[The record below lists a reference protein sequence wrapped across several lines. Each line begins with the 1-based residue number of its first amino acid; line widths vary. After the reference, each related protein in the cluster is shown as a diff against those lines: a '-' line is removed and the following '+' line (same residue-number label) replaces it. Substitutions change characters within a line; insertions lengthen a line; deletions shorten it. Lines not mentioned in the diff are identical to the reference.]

1 MEDES
6 PLLIAPSSSW
16 LARNDAKLRT
26 RRSKVIVSS
35 SYCLAMAALGCV
47 YAAQGPA
54 TIALAEQCGIVQ
66 APPKNSTGGKINARD
81 LPEIGIANALDAGA
95 GVVGGFVGGWL
106 CDRSRRWHRVLSLY
120 LVTQG
125 VAFVCFTLVRNF
137 SGLLAVSLGQ
147 LGSQRNQLLSLSLHL
162 LQVQHLLRILLLPND
177 ELNKVAPM

>member
-26 RRSKVIVSS
+26 RRWKVIVSS

-66 APPKNSTGGKINARD
+66 PPPKNSTGGKINARD

-95 GVVGGFVGGWL
+95 GGDGHLLAWDVVLIDEDGGLREGGDGGWFE
-106 CDRSRRWHRVLSLY
+106 
-120 LVTQG
+120 G
-125 VAFVCFTLVRNF
+125 V
-137 SGLLAVSLGQ
+137 Q
-147 LGSQRNQLLSLSLHL
+147 
-162 LQVQHLLRILLLPND
+162 
-177 ELNKVAPM
+177 